1 LANGGQIA
9 LVHRLLMRSKCD
21 QGKGGLTLLSK
32 ILACAKN
39 IRCSAIREIIALF
52 DILAVSGTNA

>member
-1 LANGGQIA
+1 
-9 LVHRLLMRSKCD
+9 MRSKCD

-39 IRCSAIREIIALF
+39 IRCSIIREIIALF
-52 DILAVSGTNA
+52 DILAVSGMNA